1 MIENRHQLSF
11 EHWARMWSMDYRL
24 ITDWQELSDDDSET
38 AVWEIR
44 PDEFET
50 EAFWQAWK

>member
-24 ITDWQELSDDDSET
+24 ITDWQELSDDDSES